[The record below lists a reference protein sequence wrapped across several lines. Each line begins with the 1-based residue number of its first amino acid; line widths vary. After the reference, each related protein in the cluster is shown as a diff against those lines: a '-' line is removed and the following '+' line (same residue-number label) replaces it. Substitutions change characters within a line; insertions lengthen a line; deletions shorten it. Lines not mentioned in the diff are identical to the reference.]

1 MSCVHRAASPALAA
15 RYSFKRHKAKQA
27 CGRVRQGHL
36 QRARHRRQ
44 PGRAG
49 ELRHTDV
56 TFVADYPKISILR
69 GVWSCRRPAA
79 TRLSARPIGGLFQPL
94 LRMVAGLD
102 GHERGDAQSQL
113 FRVEQSHPLL
123 DYASG
128 FQTPY
133 PLPAGRE
140 RQPDPLCHLSD
151 RQARIALKRIK
162 NIDVDIIHRR
172 SRTPA
177 TDLKIT
183 PGISFFVQKQFHYV
197 VYQE

>member
-1 MSCVHRAASPALAA
+1 
-15 RYSFKRHKAKQA
+15 
-27 CGRVRQGHL
+27 
-36 QRARHRRQ
+36 
-44 PGRAG
+44 
-49 ELRHTDV
+49 
-56 TFVADYPKISILR
+56 
-69 GVWSCRRPAA
+69 
-79 TRLSARPIGGLFQPL
+79 
-94 LRMVAGLD
+94 MVAGLD
-102 GHERGDAQSQL
+102 GHEHGDAQSQL

-172 SRTPA
+172 SPDARHGLENNTWDSVFLSKSNSIMLFIKSQSLF
-177 TDLKIT
+177 DLQLNWSAVDAGLESPVIRN
-183 PGISFFVQKQFHYV
+183 GS
-197 VYQE
+197 